1 MVLELR
7 RPFLPLAALVMVML
21 AACSQQSTLT
31 PMLSPTPV
39 DPRAELRRTV
49 ERLLALE
56 SVSFVLDQTV
66 GSTLLSPGIEMN
78 RAYGNVVVPGKFDV
92 IVEAQVGNL
101 YVELGV
107 ASIDDVAYMTNPITG
122 QWAEVP
128 VESIPINLL
137 TLGSTLAGIVESVQ
151 DPELV
156 SKTTLENLDV
166 YHIRGG
172 IVSED
177 LQELVPGAEAGY
189 PVTLEM
195 WMEQQTGTLR
205 KATIAGRVTDDDVPD
220 AMRVLTLNEVNLPVE
235 IKPPPGL

>member
-1 MVLELR
+1 M
-7 RPFLPLAALVMVML
+7 
-21 AACSQQSTLT
+21 
-31 PMLSPTPV
+31 
-39 DPRAELRRTV
+39 
-49 ERLLALE
+49 
-56 SVSFVLDQTV
+56 
-66 GSTLLSPGIEMN
+66 
-78 RAYGNVVVPGKFDV
+78 
-92 IVEAQVGNL
+92 
-101 YVELGV
+101 
-107 ASIDDVAYMTNPITG
+107 
-122 QWAEVP
+122 
-128 VESIPINLL
+128 
-137 TLGSTLAGIVESVQ
+137 
-151 DPELV
+151 